1 MLRLFGVNI
10 VQKITSFGALF
21 LYPIVFTPDA
31 VGVYAVFASY
41 LTISVVFFFGP
52 IEAVIGR
59 FSLNNKPE
67 QLQFLISLQ
76 FAISLFIIFVITP
89 IIYGL
94 TLSNDIFLKIFIGL
108 PVAVALTG
116 VGKNLVRLLRF
127 TSRREAEKFLWFKV
141 LSFVVIIGCGVIAQD
156 PNAIIYAT
164 VGAFFFPILYAY
176 FITADRISWS
186 VLPVAEKLHRSIILK
201 ELLWL
206 FPNRIFGMTAL
217 PVSTLMISDNLG
229 LEQSGK
235 YFVVV
240 SILNAI
246 ITVST
251 VFPEEI
257 QRKIYRGEEFTL
269 SMLTDKEWLL
279 FPILLLL
286 CAGSVSID
294 LSGLFLLF
302 GLNEYWQEIAAATF
316 SGVLFVYFS
325 LLKVCHIGLYF
336 SDKRYSAH
344 LLASTFIFWTLV
356 ISGLYFSESISD
368 AVLVF
373 CSARGAANVF
383 ALVYLRFLSPLVGKR
398 YPVLLGFNCCGL
410 LLLVVGN

>member
-21 LYPIVFTPDA
+21 LYTILFTPDA

-41 LTISVVFFFGP
+41 LTISVVLFFGP

-59 FSLNNKPE
+59 FSLNNKAAE
-67 QLQFLISLQ
+67 LQFLISLQ
-76 FAISLFIIFVITP
+76 FAISLLIVFFITP

-94 TLSNDIFLKIFIGL
+94 TLSNEGFSKILIVL

-116 VGKNLVRLLRF
+116 IGKNLLRFLRF
-127 TSRREAEKFLWFKV
+127 TNRREAENFLWLKV
-141 LSFVVIIGCGVIAQD
+141 ISFTVIIGCGVIAQD
-156 PNAIIYAT
+156 SNAIIYAT
-164 VGAFFFPILYAY
+164 VGAFLFPILYAY
-176 FITADRISWS
+176 FITDNRFTWS
-186 VLPVAEKLHRSIILK
+186 VLPVAEKSHRSVILK

-246 ITVST
+246 VTVST

-257 QRKIYRGEEFTL
+257 QRKIYRGEKFTPA
-269 SMLTDKEWLL
+269 MLTDKEWLL
-279 FPILLLL
+279 FPVLLLA
-286 CAGSVSID
+286 CVGSVCID
-294 LSGLFLLF
+294 SSDLFSLL
-302 GLNEYWQEIAAATF
+302 GLNEYWQEIAVAALG
-316 SGVLFVYFS
+316 GVLFVYFS

-336 SDKRYSAH
+336 SDNRYSAH
-344 LLASTFIFWTLV
+344 LLASTFIFWVLV
-356 ISGLYFSESISD
+356 ISGLHFSESITE
-368 AVLVF
+368 AVFVF
-373 CSARGAANVF
+373 CGARGVANVF
-383 ALVYLRFLSPLVGKR
+383 ALFYLRFLNSGVGKL
-398 YPVLLGFNCCGL
+398 YPVLFGFNCSGL
-410 LLLVVGN
+410 LLLGAW